1 MGGPYTPSP
10 RIGATNP
17 ALPDGDAKS
26 LATFR
31 ELLDARVHL
40 RGATWGQ
47 LVWSGR
53 LAVTGS
59 ATAPVITVGVIEAVS
74 LRYPGDAAS
83 DATGVWRPYYTTGET
98 TLGIAHVPN
107 ADKTGSPAALYAD
120 EWYYV
125 YVASDGTNTPQWE
138 VSRTPPTESGT
149 PKVARLWKRGQTSN
163 YRYLGFF
170 RTDGSGVP
178 LPLRRTGGLSVYATE
193 RLVTQNIVAS
203 VASTALS
210 VATAVP
216 PHVHHLRARVVIATS
231 GTTGSISVGVNSPG
245 AIGSIGSNVDLA
257 EFFADDSG
265 LRYSALVSGD
275 QTADLSLY
283 VQSCQE

>member
-53 LAVTGS
+53 MAVSGS
-59 ATAPVITVGVIEAVS
+59 ATAPVITVGVIEAVA

-125 YVASDGTNTPQWE
+125 YVGSDGTNTPQWE

-149 PKVARLWKRGQTSN
+149 PTVARAWKRGQIAN

-193 RLVTQNIVAS
+193 RLVTQNAPS
-203 VASTALS
+203 GATSNANLS

-216 PHVHHLRARVVIATS
+216 PHVHHLRARVAVT
-231 GTTGSISVGVNSPG
+231 TTGSATIGVNSPG
-245 AIGSIGSNVDLA
+245 ANASIGSDVDLA
-257 EFFADDSG
+257 ELFADDSG
-265 LRYSALVSGD
+265 LRYSALVGGGES
-275 QTADLSLY
+275 ASVSLY

>member
-1 MGGPYTPSP
+1 MAGPYSP
-10 RIGATNP
+10 TARLGATNP

-31 ELLDARVHL
+31 ELLDVRVHL

-53 LAVTGS
+53 MAVSGS

-178 LPLRRTGGLSVYATE
+178 EPLRRAGGLSVYATE
-193 RLVTQNIVAS
+193 RLVVQNGPAGVTSNAN
-203 VASTALS
+203 LS
-210 VATAVP
+210 VATVVP
-216 PHVHHLRARVVIATS
+216 PHVHHLRARVVIAT
-231 GTTGSISVGVNSPG
+231 TGIATISVKSPG
-245 AIGSIGSNVDLA
+245 AIGSIGSDVDLA
-257 EFFADDSG
+257 ELFADDSG
-265 LRYSALVSGD
+265 LRYTALVGGGES
-275 QTADLSLY
+275 ASVSLY